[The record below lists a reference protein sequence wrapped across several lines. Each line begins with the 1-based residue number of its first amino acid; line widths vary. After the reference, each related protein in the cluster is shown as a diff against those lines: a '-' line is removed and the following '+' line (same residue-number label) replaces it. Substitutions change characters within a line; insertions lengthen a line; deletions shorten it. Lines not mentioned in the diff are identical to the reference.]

1 MKTFKYF
8 SSTFSLIISSLIG
21 SVLGTLTSLMVN
33 CTLLEISMNNLF
45 SIVSL
50 ILTYRWYQY
59 FGMILI
65 IVGSLILWRSLIKNS
80 KENNENEIFR
90 VRKPFSPL
98 MQTKKNFFVILSILV
113 ILSGFTSFILDQSW
127 FLLLNYLYKIPIYSL
142 LGVSISF
149 TLSFMVIDI
158 LNYVFTMIQNEY
170 SKPVINSHNQVF
182 IYFIIS
188 FDLNI

>member
-8 SSTFSLIISSLIG
+8 SSTFTLIISSLIG

-98 MQTKKNFFVILSILV
+98 KQTKKNFFVILSILV

>member
-1 MKTFKYF
+1 M
-8 SSTFSLIISSLIG
+8 
-21 SVLGTLTSLMVN
+21 
-33 CTLLEISMNNLF
+33 
-45 SIVSL
+45 
-50 ILTYRWYQY
+50 
-59 FGMILI
+59 
-65 IVGSLILWRSLIKNS
+65 KNS

-98 MQTKKNFFVILSILV
+98 KQTKKNFFVILSILV

-170 SKPVINSHNQVF
+170 SKPVINSHNQVSLIF
-182 IYFIIS
+182 F
-188 FDLNI
+188 FFNITSSHLF